1 MCCALP
7 LLKTLLVDV
16 IVSTKDRLHIHV
28 EAASAVRMALRAA
41 KGAAYQVVQ
50 VVFLFACAVHT
61 RIAHQFCRAAHAL
74 MMEAARFGPVEHVV
88 ERLEPR

>member
-1 MCCALP
+1 MHSVQP
-7 LLKTLLVDV
+7 
-16 IVSTKDRLHIHV
+16 RERRRH
-28 EAASAVRMALRAA
+28 
-41 KGAAYQVVQ
+41 QVVQ